1 MAHVGLIEVV
11 DGERGTPDVRGL
23 PRKGAGCGRGWRLR
37 MTRTGKKSR
46 RGILA
51 DPPRTLARAAANS
64 AYLGSR
70 AATRAILRC
79 NMERGGR
86 RCDATAPT
94 GRAQTTSRST
104 VNTTMPTTIVPSMLR
119 RQRNQPRPASAA

>member
-46 RGILA
+46 TGILA

-70 AATRAILRC
+70 AATRAILHC
-79 NMERGGR
+79 NMDRGGR
-86 RCDATAPT
+86 HCGVSPPPR
-94 GRAQTTSRST
+94 RAA
-104 VNTTMPTTIVPSMLR
+104 LR
-119 RQRNQPRPASAA
+119 RRAAAP

>member
-11 DGERGTPDVRGL
+11 DGERGTPDVRGQ

-70 AATRAILRC
+70 AATRAILHC
-79 NMERGGR
+79 NIDSGGR
-86 RCDATAPT
+86 RRGATAPT